1 MPGTSVKVLWSIMI
15 FFTLCLQYRLWVGE
29 GSFAEVWRL
38 QQTVQQQSDINQA
51 LIARNG
57 RLDAEVMDLK
67 SGYQV
72 IEERARVNLGM
83 IGRNETFYM
92 VVSSID

>member
-1 MPGTSVKVLWSIMI
+1 MKVLWSIMI
-15 FFTLCLQYRLWVGE
+15 LVTLCLQYRLWVGE

-51 LIARNG
+51 LIARNS

-72 IEERARVNLGM
+72 IEERARINLGM

>member
-1 MPGTSVKVLWSIMI
+1 MKVLWSIMI
-15 FFTLCLQYRLWVGE
+15 IATLCLQYRLWVGE

-38 QQTVQQQSDINQA
+38 QQAVQQQIDENQV
-51 LIARNG
+51 LISRNG
-57 RLDAEVMDLK
+57 RLDAELLDLK
-67 SGYQV
+67 NGHDA
-72 IEERARVNLGM
+72 IEERARVGLGM